1 MGSDKNPTPA
11 IPTTYG
17 LCPKCGSVGVSRER
31 RPNGNDRCVNGHE
44 YPSADAV
51 THPFGPTPASV
62 VETHRP
68 EVPSHHARMEKLR
81 WMASEFDRQ
90 CFNPNKQQLQGAT
103 DALFGTLMAME
114 QRIHAVESRIPGE
127 PPCSDESGSG
137 STESSKPS
145 TSSASSESPSSCST
159 GSSPVKPP
167 AQACDGSG
175 RTVSDGKY
183 IRANVPCPGC
193 DRCRLDVVLSEKIR
207 ELCRLA
213 VKAQNYFVEK
223 PGDLSTLAREVLA
236 MMENPCPTK

>member
-175 RTVSDGKY
+175 KTRTHSGMLGID
-183 IRANVPCPGC
+183 IEDPCPGC
-193 DRCRLDVVLSEKIR
+193 SRCKPAKPDDAAFREKVRIM
-207 ELCRLA
+207 CRVA
-213 VKAQNYFVEK
+213 IETTDSNRSVHI
-223 PGDLSTLAREVLA
+223 LAREVLT
-236 MMENPCPTK
+236 MLQST